1 MSSFV
6 TPMPAAAMTAKHKRG
21 GLAPSAAANLTLPQ
35 PEPEPDEILGLIG
48 SSVCSHNIVLS
59 SSVLWAGLSVQRS
72 HTCLWSDEGLCVEHL
87 AQNRCSYTL
96 HTCPQ
101 RGVQTVF
108 RHSVHTVK
116 PFETN
121 RRGGDWTGGGAGRRC
136 RCAKQP
142 TILGVCTTH

>member
-1 MSSFV
+1 MCVMRLLYLGTSGYRPLTTHIERLTRKGSR
-6 TPMPAAAMTAKHKRG
+6 MPASLDRRSGRWLGTA
-21 GLAPSAAANLTLPQ
+21 
-35 PEPEPDEILGLIG
+35 LI
-48 SSVCSHNIVLS
+48 VRVRRAC
-59 SSVLWAGLSVQRS
+59 AGLSVQRS
-72 HTCLWSDEGLCVEHL
+72 HTCLWSDKGLCVEHL

-121 RRGGDWTGGGAGRRC
+121 RRGGDGRR
-136 RCAKQP
+136 RRPEVYVGVRSNQP
-142 TILGVCTTH
+142 FWGFVLPIEGK